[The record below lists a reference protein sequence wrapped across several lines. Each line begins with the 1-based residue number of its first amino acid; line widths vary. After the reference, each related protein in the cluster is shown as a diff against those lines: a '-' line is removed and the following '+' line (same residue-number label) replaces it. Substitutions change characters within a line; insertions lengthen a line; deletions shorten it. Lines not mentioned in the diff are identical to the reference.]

1 MNVLFFAAGFAA
13 GIAFAA
19 AWRTRSS
26 EPTPKLKETLL
37 IETVADTS
45 AGSIEE
51 IENTERRIRFD
62 IIGEIP
68 DEVRQAMRALID
80 SWEVYAYK

>member
-1 MNVLFFAAGFAA
+1 MNFLFFAAGLVA

-19 AWRTRSS
+19 AWRTKRF
-26 EPTPKLKETLL
+26 EPTPKLKETIL
-37 IETVADTS
+37 IETVADTA

-62 IIGEIP
+62 LIGEIP
-68 DEVRQAMRALID
+68 DEVRQAMRALIE

>member
-26 EPTPKLKETLL
+26 EPTPK
-37 IETVADTS
+37 TVANTA

-62 IIGEIP
+62 LIGEIP